1 MQSVENNGVSEE
13 QVNYDGVPIVE
24 LTLGGF
30 DYRVDTGHGS
40 QLAISHRASGTW
52 SYAPLMEG
60 RWDGTRLKAKG
71 LDYELN
77 TALAQALKEAMRDQ
91 ESFE

>member
-24 LTLGGF
+24 LTLGDV

-40 QLAISHRASGTW
+40 QLAISHRPSGSW
-52 SYAPLMEG
+52 SYSPLMEG

-71 LDYELN
+71 LDHELV
-77 TALAQALKEAMRDQ
+77 TALAQALKEAMSEQ
-91 ESFE
+91 GSFE